1 MFQASFPVGD
11 AGHARVTTLAKAA
24 KFRKN
29 KSMARRN
36 SQLRHDY
43 KPQPEATPAGS
54 RHLVWFLAGVVLPV
68 ALLGLYT
75 GLRAGAA
82 NPGAQANLAATALVR
97 ELPLPDAGAAL
108 PEALDA
114 SMASDDARPGTA
126 LILRVASGDSL
137 DALFSRNKLDRAD
150 LARILTLKEASKN
163 LAMLRPGD
171 LIHVRHEQ
179 GRILELRR
187 PLSEI
192 LELKF
197 ARDKDTFI
205 AEFVSLPVE
214 TRVRHARAQIESSL
228 FMAALNA
235 GMSEQ
240 LTMNLAGIF
249 AWDIDFVLDIRTGDS
264 FTVIYQEI
272 WQDGEFL
279 RDGEIL
285 AAEFVNEKKTFRAIR
300 YEDPNGDVGYYTPD
314 GHNMRKA
321 FLRAPVDFTRV
332 SSRFNPRRLHPVYK
346 KVRAHKGV
354 DYAAPTG
361 TPIRAAGDGKVVF
374 RGRKGG
380 YGNAVI
386 LQHGGNITTLY
397 AHMSRFAKPRVG
409 TRVKQGQIIGYVGR
423 TGTATAAHLHYEYRI
438 NGAHRNPRTV
448 SLPKAKPVPGS
459 FREDFISKASPLLAQ
474 LDLVNQTRLAAK
486 AG

>member
-1 MFQASFPVGD
+1 
-11 AGHARVTTLAKAA
+11 
-24 KFRKN
+24 
-29 KSMARRN
+29 
-36 SQLRHDY
+36 
-43 KPQPEATPAGS
+43 
-54 RHLVWFLAGVVLPV
+54 
-68 ALLGLYT
+68 
-75 GLRAGAA
+75 
-82 NPGAQANLAATALVR
+82 
-97 ELPLPDAGAAL
+97 
-108 PEALDA
+108 
-114 SMASDDARPGTA
+114 
-126 LILRVASGDSL
+126 
-137 DALFSRNKLDRAD
+137 
-150 LARILTLKEASKN
+150 
-163 LAMLRPGD
+163 MLRPGD

-448 SLPKAKPVPGS
+448 SLPKAKPVPRS
-459 FREDFISKASPLLAQ
+459 FREDFITKASPLLAQ